1 KIDDKLAEL
10 HTTKQNVD
18 NKINEVSQSKQTQA
32 DNGTKNNNAKEL
44 PNAGS
49 EQSNNMALGM
59 LSVLGGI
66 LLVTRNKIK
75 TLFSK

>member
-1 KIDDKLAEL
+1 
-10 HTTKQNVD
+10 
-18 NKINEVSQSKQTQA
+18 SQAKQT
-32 DNGTKNNNAKEL
+32 NGTKNNNAKEL

-59 LSVLGGI
+59 LSVLGGV
-66 LLVTRNKIK
+66 LLLTRNKIK

>member
-1 KIDDKLAEL
+1 M
-10 HTTKQNVD
+10 
-18 NKINEVSQSKQTQA
+18 
-32 DNGTKNNNAKEL
+32 NNNTTTTTVPAKNSAREL

-49 EQSNNMALGM
+49 EQSSNVPLGM
-59 LSVLGGI
+59 LSVLGGL

>member
-1 KIDDKLAEL
+1 MNNN
-10 HTTKQNVD
+10 TTTPSTVPAK
-18 NKINEVSQSKQTQA
+18 
-32 DNGTKNNNAKEL
+32 NNAKEL

-49 EQSNNMALGM
+49 EQSSNMALGM
-59 LSVLGGI
+59 LSILGGI

>member
-1 KIDDKLAEL
+1 
-10 HTTKQNVD
+10 
-18 NKINEVSQSKQTQA
+18 NEVSQSKQTQA

-59 LSVLGGI
+59 LSVLGGV
-66 LLVTRNKIK
+66 LLLTRNKIK